1 MKVLHVSNRVPVPA
15 NDGGAIAILNML
27 NGLVENKCEIDFISI
42 NTPKSINTSGK
53 IASLNNHFDI
63 FVDTRIS
70 PFKALKSLL
79 FKNTPYNVE
88 RFYNKAIEA
97 LISKQIQSN
106 KYDFILLESA
116 FTCLYIPIIQ
126 KLCST
131 PILVRTHNVEYMIWK
146 RLAANESNPLKK
158 WYLKHLSKRLALF
171 EADFYQRADGIVA
184 ISKDDK
190 NLLLKMGISKPIEV
204 VPTGIS
210 LKNKEV
216 STDTSGKKNTIFSLS
231 SLDWMPNSEG
241 LNWFLKEVWP
251 MVHQA
256 NPSIEFHIAG
266 KATPQWVLDLNLK
279 NVIVHGYVDDAQKF
293 QQQYGLMLVPLLSG
307 SGMRVKIIEGFA
319 NKKCILSTSIGAEG
333 IPYTKNENIRIA
345 DTPKEWA
352 KEITE
357 LVANEAEMN
366 RISENAYEFV
376 KQNYDTVQ
384 LTSKVIHLVEQIKRK

>member
-241 LNWFLKEVWP
+241 LNWFLREVWP

-266 KATPQWVLDLNLK
+266 KGTPQWVLDLNLK

>member
-53 IASLNNHFDI
+53 ITALNNHFDV

-70 PFKALKSLL
+70 PFNALKSLL

-88 RFYNKAIEA
+88 RFYNKAVEA
-97 LISKQIQSN
+97 LISKQIRSS

-116 FTCLYIPIIQ
+116 FTCLYIPMIQ

-184 ISKDDK
+184 ISEDDK
-190 NLLLKMGISKPIEV
+190 SLLLKMGITKPIEV

-210 LKNKEV
+210 LKNKLI
-216 STDTSGKKNTIFSLS
+216 STEISGKKNTIFSLS